1 MATFKEDVKQNL
13 REAFEQRTGIV
24 GQVLKERRQK
34 QAEEKEVATQLAKIQ
49 ENTARIQNDNNAF
62 RKIEISTIQIS
73 ENLQLINQWAGAQV
87 TTQQETH
94 EAFQEQPVASL
105 QAKELEAIRVP
116 DIKEEQSALSGILDL
131 FDKLG
136 SRIKRKFPKG
146 MKLPKGAGAGFK
158 GKVKKILKHK
168 YTKGAI
174 LTGLGIAAI
183 AYTGGAAAA
192 QAPAASRDFEAE
204 RRVREQKALEDQR
217 KAQEE
222 AQAKQQADDQ
232 EQQQRQQ
239 QADQAAAKEAERA
252 AAEEEKARQEKA
264 ATEKAKQD
272 KAAADKIKADK
283 AAAESKR
290 IAEEAAQKAA
300 EEQDVARKAKLQKE
314 ADEKE
319 KKAADE
325 RAKAEKIDADE
336 KIRKEKAAAELEA
349 KTKAE
354 REAKAKAEQEAKAKA
369 DREAKAAEDKKKKQ
383 EELDRLEKEKREL
396 QYILD
401 EKKAKEEAEK
411 KTKAQEANPPPKA
424 AVTVPKPI
432 ATEATTAERANP
444 PGALVTTKP
453 TAAVADKSVGEIL
466 ILGPDV
472 TMSPLNPI
480 FAERL
485 TAMAI
490 DFKEKTG
497 KPLRVNAGFRD
508 SERQNLLY
516 SLWRKAGGR
525 TNGEMGGKKGDNK
538 AITPNTAKAKADAN
552 RGLNPDGT
560 PYDYKAYK
568 EAVSLQIGNTP
579 AVSAPGTSM
588 HEFGAAVDIQPT
600 SGPEGTGTSKGYLQE
615 LTGPL
620 SSPTKWL
627 EQFGLSRPIGNE
639 PWHVQLNDKVQG
651 EDGEWVAQS
660 NKSYKNLRTG
670 AVIGAAST
678 DVESLKIGQI
688 STKNVIIV
696 AQKNLDTKYVASAM
710 LQRQSATGVA
720 VG

>member
-1 MATFKEDVKQNL
+1 MASFNQEVRNSL
-13 REAFEQRTGIV
+13 RESFEQRTGII

-34 QAEEKEVATQLAKIQ
+34 QTYEKEVATQITKI
-49 ENTARIQNDNNAF
+49 EEATTRVRNDNNVL
-62 RKIEISTIQIS
+62 RKMEVATIQIS
-73 ENLQLINQWAGAQV
+73 ENLQLINNWAGAQV
-87 TTQQETH
+87 TTLEETQQ
-94 EAFQEQPVASL
+94 ALEQRPTFVERSDVASIRIPDP
-105 QAKELEAIRVP
+105 KEDESTLN
-116 DIKEEQSALSGILDL
+116 GILDL

-136 SRIKRKFPKG
+136 TRIKRKFPKG
-146 MKLPKGAGAGFK
+146 LKLPKGAGKGFK
-158 GKVKKILKHK
+158 TKVGKVLRHK

-192 QAPAASRDFEAE
+192 QAPAAARDYEAE
-204 RRVREQKALEDQR
+204 RRIREQKALEDQR
-217 KAQEE
+217 KVQQEE
-222 AQAKQQADDQ
+222 AIAKQQADD
-232 EQQQRQQ
+232 
-239 QADQAAAKEAERA
+239 AAAKEIERA
-252 AAEEEKARQEKA
+252 AAEERS
-264 ATEKAKQD
+264 KQ
-272 KAAADKIKADK
+272 
-283 AAAESKR
+283 
-290 IAEEAAQKAA
+290 
-300 EEQDVARKAKLQKE
+300 
-314 ADEKE
+314 
-319 KKAADE
+319 
-325 RAKAEKIDADE
+325 
-336 KIRKEKAAAELEA
+336 EKAAAEEKAKQEKAEEERLKAEKAAFEA
-349 KTKAE
+349 KQAAEASARQAAAERDIAQKARLQKEAEEKQRKADEEKNKADQIAAEERIRREEFATKTKAE
-354 REAKAKAEQEAKAKA
+354 QQAKA
-369 DREAKAAEDKKKKQ
+369 DEEQKKKKQ
-383 EELDRLEKEKREL
+383 EEIDRLEKERQNL
-396 QYILD
+396 QRV
-401 EKKAKEEAEK
+401 ANEK

-424 AVTVPKPI
+424 AATAPKPI
-432 ATEATTAERANP
+432 VTEATTAEGANP

-453 TAAVADKSVGEIL
+453 TAAIDNKPVGEIL
-466 ILGPDV
+466 TLGPGV

-497 KPLRVNAGFRD
+497 KPLQVNAGFRD

-525 TNGEMGGKKGDNK
+525 TNGEMGGKKGDDK
-538 AITPNTAKAKADAN
+538 AITPNTAKARADAN

-579 AVSAPGTSM
+579 AVAAPGTSM

-600 SGPEGTGTSKGYLQE
+600 SGPNGTGTSKGYLQE

-688 STKNVIIV
+688 STRNVIIV
-696 AQKNLDTKYVASAM
+696 AQKNLDTKYIASNM
-710 LQRQSATGVA
+710 LQRRDKAGAA